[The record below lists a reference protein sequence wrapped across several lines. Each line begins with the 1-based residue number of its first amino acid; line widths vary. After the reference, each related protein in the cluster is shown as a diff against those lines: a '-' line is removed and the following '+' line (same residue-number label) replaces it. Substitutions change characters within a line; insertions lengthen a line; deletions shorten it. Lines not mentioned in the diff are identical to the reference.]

1 MREEESN
8 MDGWERR
15 VVEGA
20 LMDRAVPDSAASGR
34 RADPNPAGIAL
45 AAPPRTER
53 VHTTA
58 GRDDV

>member
-20 LMDRAVPDSAASGR
+20 LMDRALPHLD
-34 RADPNPAGIAL
+34 
-45 AAPPRTER
+45 
-53 VHTTA
+53 A
-58 GRDDV
+58 GRTRILQGSHLPLHLELGGFTRWLSVTTHSL